1 MHSREVEKQMA
12 KMVKTMERDNNALDF
27 SHLRSSMGKE
37 NHGTKMVAEGLRS
50 EAPEPPSLAEA
61 LSKAALQRDSA
72 QFQLAATKRTL
83 SDTLTENQNM
93 AARIAAL
100 EREMDTMQCND
111 ADSSGRKES
120 MVTLALFGTV
130 ALLLESEAARL
141 EPQTNNDKGSI
152 LEAVSDVVIKFAT
165 RLFYSSKGAAS
176 LAAPTEGGAAD
187 GSDSTPKT
195 PFNVVKAPVED
206 EGELRGTKVKVD
218 FIGKT

>member
-1 MHSREVEKQMA
+1 M
-12 KMVKTMERDNNALDF
+12 LDF

-141 EPQTNNDKGSI
+141 EPQTNNDKGPVLDS
-152 LEAVSDVVIKFAT
+152 AVVIKFAT

>member
-1 MHSREVEKQMA
+1 M
-12 KMVKTMERDNNALDF
+12 
-27 SHLRSSMGKE
+27 
-37 NHGTKMVAEGLRS
+37 
-50 EAPEPPSLAEA
+50 
-61 LSKAALQRDSA
+61 
-72 QFQLAATKRTL
+72 
-83 SDTLTENQNM
+83 
-93 AARIAAL
+93 
-100 EREMDTMQCND
+100 
-111 ADSSGRKES
+111 
-120 MVTLALFGTV
+120 TLALFGIV

-218 FIGKT
+218 FIRKT